1 MNFSDYMPN
10 TIMNMFGPNTGVN
23 VDDMS
28 MAQKR
33 GLYGSMFD
41 PMEAGR
47 ERLRAM
53 TAPEV
58 IPGAG
63 VDPMSVLSYL
73 GGMQQLGL
81 LNTEP
86 VRGPQISQMPQ
97 ATPGYQYTPVDL
109 YKGGLLGGLV

>member
-1 MNFSDYMPN
+1 MNLF
-10 TIMNMFGPNTGVN
+10 NMLLGPNTGVN
-23 VDDMS
+23 VDDMT

-53 TAPEV
+53 TVPEV

-63 VDPMSVLSYL
+63 MNPMLAQALLS
-73 GGMQQLGL
+73 GSMGL
-81 LNTEP
+81 LS
-86 VRGPQISQMPQ
+86 PQQPQMMPIVPQ
-97 ATPGYQYTPVDL
+97 QTTPGLNLQTPDL
-109 YKGGLLGGLV
+109 NRFYGGLL

>member
-1 MNFSDYMPN
+1 MMNLF
-10 TIMNMFGPNTGVN
+10 NMLLGPNTGVN
-23 VDDMS
+23 VDDMT

-53 TAPEV
+53 TVPEV

-63 VDPMSVLSYL
+63 MNPMLAQALLS
-73 GGMQQLGL
+73 GSMGL
-81 LNTEP
+81 LS
-86 VRGPQISQMPQ
+86 PQQPQMMPIVPQ
-97 ATPGYQYTPVDL
+97 QTTPGLNLQTPDL
-109 YKGGLLGGLV
+109 NRFDGGRL

>member
-1 MNFSDYMPN
+1 MNFLDYMPSS
-10 TIMNMFGPNTGVN
+10 IMNMFGPNTGVN
-23 VDDMS
+23 VDDMT

-58 IPGAG
+58 TPGAG
-63 VDPMSVLSYL
+63 MNPMLAQALLS
-73 GGMQQLGL
+73 GSMGL
-81 LNTEP
+81 LS
-86 VRGPQISQMPQ
+86 PQQPQMMPMVQQQ
-97 ATPGYQYTPVDL
+97 ATPGLNLQPINLAQY
-109 YKGGLLGGLV
+109 YGGILG